1 MNSPRPIPE
10 AAVVDRNVSSG
21 LAAVDRALDEVSSA
35 WMQVGIVAL
44 VATLETLDAWLVGAD
59 ALAGLP
65 LANPASVH

>member
-1 MNSPRPIPE
+1 MNIERPTSE
-10 AAVVDRNVSSG
+10 AAILDRNVSSG

-59 ALAGLP
+59 AFAGLP
-65 LANPASVH
+65 LARPASVH